1 MNVKEL
7 QQLILNKNLYN
18 HFNNKLIFIEEDE
31 YIEKLII
38 KLIADTYKSKVHY
51 EIDLADIAKKLNSF
65 DLFATYNIYVLRNC
79 GYFLKNPEKLLEFK
93 ISSNNILILIY
104 NEIDK
109 KSKFYELLN
118 KDICRF
124 SKLNFEQLTSIIQ
137 KDYPLTSSNIK
148 KLLEITN
155 SNSMRIFNE
164 LDKIKTLSKATNK
177 DINETFEESINNGLI
192 FKDNVKEYDDW
203 VDAIVKKDYKEA
215 ISCAD
220 KISKIDDDTM
230 RLINMLHETYK
241 SFLISPPTRIK
252 YSEKEL
258 MKNIDF
264 VHSCEM
270 GIKNGFIEEEFVR
283 NYLMINLI
291 LS

>member
-1 MNVKEL
+1 MGYNVINGYREVRVR
-7 QQLILNKNLYN
+7 
-18 HFNNKLIFIEEDE
+18 
-31 YIEKLII
+31 EKGVERII
-38 KLIADTYKSKVHY
+38 IQ
-51 EIDLADIAKKLNSF
+51 
-65 DLFATYNIYVLRNC
+65 
-79 GYFLKNPEKLLEFK
+79 LLEDGKFFTQTTLPE
-93 ISSNNILILIY
+93 NITEERY
-104 NEIDK
+104 K
-109 KSKFYELLN
+109 
-118 KDICRF
+118 
-124 SKLNFEQLTSIIQ
+124 SIIQ
-137 KDYPLTSSNIK
+137 YL
-148 KLLEITN
+148 
-155 SNSMRIFNE
+155 
-164 LDKIKTLSKATNK
+164 
-177 DINETFEESINNGLI
+177 NETFEESINNGLI